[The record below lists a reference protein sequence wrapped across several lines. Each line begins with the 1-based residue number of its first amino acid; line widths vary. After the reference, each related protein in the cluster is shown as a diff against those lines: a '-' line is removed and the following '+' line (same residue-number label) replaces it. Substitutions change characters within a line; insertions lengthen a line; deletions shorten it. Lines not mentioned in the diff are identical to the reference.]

1 MPFTADQPFWGNR
14 VHAVDVGPK
23 PILVKNLSVEKLTHA
38 IATAELSVVIK
49 QAQLIGQRIRGED
62 GVKSAVELIE
72 VHSARFKEKAASV
85 V

>member
-1 MPFTADQPFWGNR
+1 MCIRDR
-14 VHAVDVGPK
+14 
-23 PILVKNLSVEKLTHA
+23 
-38 IATAELSVVIK
+38 LSVVIK